1 MGKLFSLLK
10 DIMNYKEDEY
20 EQKEL
25 TQVSDIKINFINKKR
40 ERSDENPYDSKDN
53 DKNKKFK
60 YEMEKRIENLEN
72 NFEQYKKDNNVQ
84 QSKLFEMIV
93 KSNNNLYINNNK
105 VNNSINN
112 NIIKN
117 NFSYQIINPDLKN
130 KYINIINDRKSK
142 EFNLTLR
149 NNGTQNWPQ
158 EKTKLVID
166 KKLSNLK
173 IKNDEINLG
182 ALEVGKENEF
192 KVNLEFDEKL
202 AFKQYHLALDFV
214 VDNKVYGKKIEINF
228 KVVDNGQIK
237 QFRNVYGFDKKSVS
251 DTIIGNKLV
260 ENNNNFPYAYNN
272 LFPE

>member
-1 MGKLFSLLK
+1 
-10 DIMNYKEDEY
+10 
-20 EQKEL
+20 
-25 TQVSDIKINFINKKR
+25 
-40 ERSDENPYDSKDN
+40 
-53 DKNKKFK
+53 
-60 YEMEKRIENLEN
+60 MEKRIENLEN